1 MSLELQTLNQS
12 QPLTFDRANAFDRV
26 SEVPPLPTQSQP
38 VDEDEFPYG
47 WRYVT
52 ETLPNGEETYHQI
65 PLTVE
70 DILDPQLG
78 DVMPQNSKHY
88 RTNVD
93 LSKIFDL
100 HYLNDP
106 TMGVF
111 GDLKM
116 MWRIPGLQEPA
127 PDVAIIPNIE
137 NKKASR
143 SSFDVV
149 EEGTRPC
156 LVIEIISPNYPGDDT
171 QKVKIYEKAGVE
183 EYILINPHSDAEQP
197 YYELWGYR
205 RGKGGKYRPIKL
217 DKKGRLLSKTT
228 QVHFSV
234 DNENDEL
241 ILTDVTGKQL
251 LTAEKTE
258 EARLE
263 ADARALKADAR
274 AQAEAQARLEA
285 DARALKAD
293 ARAQAEAQAR
303 LESDAR
309 ALKADA
315 RAQAEAQARL
325 EADARVRAEAQ
336 ARSEVDARAQALE
349 KRLRELEAERK

>member
-1 MSLELQTLNQS
+1 M
-12 QPLTFDRANAFDRV
+12 
-26 SEVPPLPTQSQP
+26 
-38 VDEDEFPYG
+38 
-47 WRYVT
+47 T
-52 ETLPNGEETYHQI
+52 ETLPNGDETYHQI
-65 PLTVE
+65 PLTAS

-78 DVMPQNSKHY
+78 DVMPQNSKHF

-93 LSKIFDL
+93 LFDIFEL

-106 TMGVF
+106 TVGVF

-137 NKKASR
+137 NKEASR

-149 EEGTRPC
+149 KEGTRPC
-156 LVIEIISPNYPGDDT
+156 VVIEVISPKYPGDDT
-171 QKVKIYEKAGVE
+171 KKVKIYEKAGVE

-228 QVHFSV
+228 QIHFSV

-258 EARLE
+258 EAR
-263 ADARALKADAR
+263 AQAKAE
-274 AQAEAQARLEA
+274 AQAEAQARLE
-285 DARALKAD
+285 
-293 ARAQAEAQAR
+293 
-303 LESDAR
+303 
-309 ALKADA
+309 
-315 RAQAEAQARL
+315 
-325 EADARVRAEAQ
+325 
-336 ARSEVDARAQALE
+336 
-349 KRLRELEAERK
+349 